1 MNNDLMQFEYH
12 PVGYKPN
19 ELVEC
24 KKIPLTDIAALGTV
38 FASIPEGLRT
48 VTQATTLNNAGRIFQ
63 ATNLGATE
71 ALALDKAGQAYGMV
85 KNGNTYAKTV
95 RFKELS
101 DLSASTTS
109 VMPINPASICVAV
122 ALVGI
127 DKKLDAI
134 QSGQKEILDFVEK
147 KNEADMIGTLNYL
160 GQVLADYKYNFNN
173 GTYIQTAHIKIN
185 DILQEAN
192 NNIAFY
198 KERIETALNDRKGI
212 FHSDVNVN
220 ILISKIQRAFTNY
233 QRALY
238 LFGYATFLNAIYLN
252 SYNTDYLNEKKK
264 IIQDEAFR
272 YIDLYSKSYELM
284 NEYQES
290 SLETSVVEGIGALG
304 KIVGEAAGKNPKL
317 DAMGVDDIFLN
328 SSNKI
333 ADYLDKKSARNMDK
347 VIEAK
352 GNCVLPFIQSIDELD
367 SVYNHTENIY
377 FDDKYI
383 YLQPERKAT
392 AM

>member
-12 PVGYKPN
+12 PVDYKPN
-19 ELVEC
+19 DLVEC

-48 VTQATTLNNAGRIFQ
+48 VTQTTALNNAGRIFQ

-134 QSGQKEILDFVEK
+134 KAGQKEILDFVEK

-198 KERIETALNDRKGI
+198 KERIETALNDRKEI

-383 YLQPERKAT
+383 YLQPERRAT